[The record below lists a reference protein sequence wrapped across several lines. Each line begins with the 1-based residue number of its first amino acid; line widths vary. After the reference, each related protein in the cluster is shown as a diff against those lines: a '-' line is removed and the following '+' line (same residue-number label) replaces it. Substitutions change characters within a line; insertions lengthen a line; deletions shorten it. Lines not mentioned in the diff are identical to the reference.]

1 MPKSPALGS
10 DAGAAAAD
18 ATEDE
23 EQIWKSPPPL
33 ILGSVGRDQIV
44 AHNSLR

>member
-10 DAGAAAAD
+10 DAAGAANARGGE
-18 ATEDE
+18 EDL
-23 EQIWKSPPPL
+23 WKSSPPL